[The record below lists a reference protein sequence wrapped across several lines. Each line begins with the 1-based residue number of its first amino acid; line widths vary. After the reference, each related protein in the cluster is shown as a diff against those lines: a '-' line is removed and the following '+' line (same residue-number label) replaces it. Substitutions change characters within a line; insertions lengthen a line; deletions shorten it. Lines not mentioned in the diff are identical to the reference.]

1 MTDQEKV
8 DLDGFALLISGTTG
22 FKEGKLF
29 RVPDILDGT
38 SQSQAN
44 KVLVIVEDWEL
55 SENISALCF
64 NTTVSNIEWK
74 KAACV
79 QLENH
84 LKR

>member
-1 MTDQEKV
+1 MTEQEKV
-8 DLDGFALLISGTTG
+8 SLDGLPVLISGITG
-22 FKEGKLF
+22 FKEGKLL
-29 RVPDILDGT
+29 RILDILDGT

-44 KVLVIVEDWEL
+44 KVLVIVEDWGL

-64 NTTVSNIEWK
+64 NTTASNIEWK